1 MLSHP
6 QETPWT
12 ALTWGCPF
20 PAVHAV
26 ASHVS
31 IVIVVAVVVLLL

>member
-12 ALTWGCPF
+12 ALMWGCP
-20 PAVHAV
+20 PAVPAV

-31 IVIVVAVVVLLL
+31 IVVVVAVVVLLL